1 MKSSSILFL
10 VFLLMVFVP
19 NAIAQED
26 TIKDFKFSVGSKY
39 KSRFTSYGIEMA
51 DESPAI
57 GLNFSV
63 SHASG
68 FYSDASF
75 VSPLQSDLNANQTI
89 IDIGYEKEV
98 SSFFSFSIEF
108 NQYFFN
114 NDTLGLLSGFSNSID
129 LGADFS
135 FEMLD
140 IGFSFDQFLG
150 ESGATYFSFDV
161 SRFISLKPFY
171 ILPIVQMVFLS
182 QEVDNPNLLKGKKGK
197 KKGRPKITDAENVT
211 LTGLANTIITVAS
224 IYPVNKKIS
233 ISLIPSLIISNQ
245 EDLSADIFNF
255 VWSIGFKYKL

>member
-10 VFLLMVFVP
+10 VFLLTVFVL

-26 TIKDFKFSVGSKY
+26 TLKDFNFSIGSKY

-51 DESPAI
+51 NESPAI
-57 GLNFSV
+57 GLNLSV

-75 VSPLQSDLNANQTI
+75 VSPLESDLNANQTI

-108 NQYFFN
+108 NQYFFS
-114 NDTLGLLSGFSNSID
+114 NDTLSLLSGFSNSID

-135 FEMLD
+135 FDEFD
-140 IGFSFDQFLG
+140 IGLSFDQFLG
-150 ESGATYFSFDV
+150 ESGASYFSFDV

-171 ILPIVQMVFLS
+171 VLPIVQMVFLS
-182 QEVDNPNLLKGKKGK
+182 QEIENPNLLKGKKAK
-197 KKGRPKITDAENVT
+197 KKDPQITATDNVT
-211 LTGLANTIITVAS
+211 LTGLANTIVTIAS

-233 ISLIPSLIISNQ
+233 ISLFPSLIISHQ
-245 EDLSADIFNF
+245 EDLSEDVLNF
-255 VWSIGFKYKL
+255 VWSIGLKYKF